1 MPRTNALRRWHMST
15 VEHKIYANSST
26 GEDCGNNAA
35 GTEELRILRT
45 LLRILRKRGQLA
57 RETRL
62 LEAGVESFGRSW
74 LDGVRMNVVANLEL
88 GILQTK
94 RI

>member
-1 MPRTNALRRWHMST
+1 
-15 VEHKIYANSST
+15 
-26 GEDCGNNAA
+26 
-35 GTEELRILRT
+35 
-45 LLRILRKRGQLA
+45 LRKRGQLA